1 MATISPSWTENVSV
15 RSAATISAGATA
27 THDIDLDTLGADLS
41 ETQIDIT
48 IGSSSGV
55 TVEIFGSPDS
65 GTTDDTTALVSYTV
79 AANDRRSL
87 SLTGAYRQ
95 IKLTND
101 DGSNATGN
109 IAIIHAWRQW
119 TSA

>member
-1 MATISPSWTENVSV
+1 MATISSSWTENVSV
-15 RSAATISAGATA
+15 RSAATIAAGATA

-41 ETQIDIT
+41 EVQIDIT

-65 GTTDDTTALVSYTV
+65 GVTDDTTALVSYTV
-79 AANDRRSL
+79 AASDRRTIA
-87 SLTGAYRQ
+87 LTGAYRQ
-95 IKLTND
+95 VKLTNN

>member
-1 MATISPSWTENVSV
+1 MATISPSWTEAVV
-15 RSAATISAGATA
+15 LRSAATLAASGTA
-27 THDIDLDTLGADLS
+27 TYDIDLDTLGADRS
-41 ETQIDIT
+41 DIQVNIT

-79 AANDRRSL
+79 SANDIRTITV
-87 SLTGAYRQ
+87 TGAYRQ
-95 IKLTND
+95 IKLTNN

-109 IAIIHAWRQW
+109 ISIQHAWRQW